1 MTDSVRRPSFA
12 RAQAGAAIAAAFA
25 VAAACHGGSATG
37 GRAPAEP
44 APPGVL
50 PRTVLGVTVEPA
62 SGQPP
67 ALDEGM
73 PRLTPVLEDP
83 RLAGARDREA
93 AGDGAGAAREIERV
107 LGTAVP
113 PQAQACAWSYLAGRL
128 HLAAG
133 EPAEAAAAFLA
144 ATGLRSVTAADGLVG
159 GRSAAD
165 SGAVAC
171 SATSAAA
178 SAATATTV
186 VASVAGPT
194 ACPLASYARLR
205 EAEALVRSSRY
216 DEALAALNDLDANV
230 PEDEVKLTSADAYVG
245 KGDRYAAVTAWR
257 SLLASSP
264 HGNRWVDTA
273 IQLAKALLDG
283 VDGPPESRAQEA
295 LDLATRV
302 VVEAPAVADKL
313 DAGGLRERAAAA
325 AKKRVPPLTVEE
337 RVRQAQALLD
347 AAQPRRAHDVA
358 DGILRA
364 VPSGG
369 KEHVV
374 AACRAAIQRAQ
385 SLPRG
390 KADQAADAWGNAIAR
405 CRDDD
410 SLVTALYQGARA
422 SASAKR
428 RTEALARFAEVER
441 RFPKH
446 RLADDARFR
455 AALILEDQGDLGRAL
470 TMLESIADVYPDGD
484 MGGDAL
490 FRVALE
496 KLARHDLDGA
506 KAPLDR
512 LLAVPPE
519 SLGWGSE
526 CRAEYFR
533 ARLAQLSGDAADA
546 QARYAAIVTNR
557 PLSYYMLLA
566 YARLRALDDGA
577 ARATLEAAVR
587 REPAGPFLDR
597 PHPELQSPAF
607 ERFVRL
613 LEVGEID
620 AARRDAI
627 VGGFV
632 SESAEPDVVWT
643 VAWLYERAG
652 APELGHAFSRA
663 RLVDYRTHWPAG
675 RWRLAWEVAF
685 PRVWNATVL
694 RESDGSRVP
703 PPLTWAIMREE
714 SAFDP
719 DARSIANAQGLMQLM
734 PGTARLV
741 AQGTSIPADEDA
753 LHRPDVSIALGA
765 RLLSSLRTTFADRPA
780 LAIAAYN
787 GGTVA
792 VRRWLAEHSG
802 DDFDIFVERIPFDET
817 RNYLKR
823 VLASQSAYAYLYAP
837 AALDELVTLFP

>member
-1 MTDSVRRPSFA
+1 
-12 RAQAGAAIAAAFA
+12 
-25 VAAACHGGSATG
+25 
-37 GRAPAEP
+37 
-44 APPGVL
+44 
-50 PRTVLGVTVEPA
+50 VTVEPA
-62 SGQPP
+62 STQAG
-67 ALDEGM
+67 AIDDGM

-83 RLAGARDREA
+83 RLAGARERET
-93 AGDGAGAAREIERV
+93 AGDAAGAAREIERA
-107 LGTAVP
+107 LGTAAP
-113 PQAQACAWSYLAGRL
+113 PPLQACAWSYEAGRL

-133 EPAEAAAAFLA
+133 EPAEAATAFQA
-144 ATGLRSVTAADGLVG
+144 ATVLGAGTAGDGASGAVVASAAAPTAAD
-159 GRSAAD
+159 
-165 SGAVAC
+165 
-171 SATSAAA
+171 A
-178 SAATATTV
+178 SA
-186 VASVAGPT
+186 GPP

-205 EAEALVRSSRY
+205 EAEALVRSGRY
-216 DEALAALNDLDANV
+216 DDALVVLNALDGTV

-245 KGDRYAAVTAWR
+245 KGDRYAAVATWR

-273 IQLAKALLDG
+273 IQLARALLDG
-283 VDGPPESRAQEA
+283 VDGSPESHAQEA

-325 AKKRVPPLTVEE
+325 EKKRAPPLTVEE

-347 AAQPRRAHDVA
+347 ASQPRRAHDVA

-390 KADQAADAWGNAIAR
+390 KMDQAADAWGNAIAR

-428 RTEALARFAEVER
+428 RSEALARFAEVER

-455 AALILEDQGDLGRAL
+455 AALVIEDQGDLGRAL
-470 TMLESIADVYPDGD
+470 TMLESIADAYPDGD

-512 LLAVPPE
+512 LLALPPDV
-519 SLGWGSE
+519 LGWGSE

-533 ARLAQLSGDAADA
+533 ARLAQLAGDAADA
-546 QARYAAIVTNR
+546 QARYAAIVTDR

-566 YARLRALDDGA
+566 YARLRSMDDGA

-587 REPAGPFLDR
+587 REPPGPFLDR
-597 PHPELQSPAF
+597 SRPELHSPAF
-607 ERFVRL
+607 DRFVRL

-627 VGGFV
+627 GGGFV

-643 VAWLYERAG
+643 VAWLYDRAG
-652 APELGHAFSRA
+652 APELGHAFSRV

-685 PRVWNATVL
+685 PRVWNAAVA
-694 RESDGSRVP
+694 RESDGSHVP
-703 PPLTWAIMREE
+703 TPLTWAIMREE

-734 PGTARLV
+734 PATARLV

-753 LHRPDVSIALGA
+753 LHRPEVSIALGT
-765 RLLSSLRTTFADRPA
+765 RLLSSLRTSFAERPV

-787 GGTVA
+787 GGMVA
-792 VRRWLAEHSG
+792 VRRWLADRAG

-823 VLASQSAYAYLYAP
+823 VLASEASYAYLYAP
-837 AALDELVTLFP
+837 AALDELVNLFQ

>member
-1 MTDSVRRPSFA
+1 MKSPALPAASRGA
-12 RAQAGAAIAAAFA
+12 RAAALLVLAAG
-25 VAAACHGGSATG
+25 CHGGSAAG

-44 APPGVL
+44 APAAVPA
-50 PRTVLGVTVEPA
+50 RIVLGVTVDTPG
-62 SGQPP
+62 SGQAPP
-67 ALDEGM
+67 LEEGM
-73 PRLTPVLEDP
+73 PRLAPVLEDP
-83 RLAGARDREA
+83 RLASARARED
-93 AGDGAGAAREIERV
+93 AGDDAGAAREIDRV
-107 LGTAVP
+107 LAATP
-113 PQAQACAWSYLAGRL
+113 PPPAQACAWSYVAGKL

-133 EPAEAAAAFLA
+133 EPTE
-144 ATGLRSVTAADGLVG
+144 
-159 GRSAAD
+159 
-165 SGAVAC
+165 
-171 SATSAAA
+171 
-178 SAATATTV
+178 AATAFHAASSPL
-186 VASVAGPT
+186 ASVPVLASVSPDAAAGAGVP

-205 EAEALVRSSRY
+205 EAEALVRGARY
-216 DEALAALNDLDANV
+216 DDALVVLAAVDDTV

-245 KGDRYAAVTAWR
+245 KGDRYAAVFAWR
-257 SLLASSP
+257 ALLASSP

-283 VDGPPESRAQEA
+283 VDGPPESHAQEA

-302 VVEAPAVADKL
+302 VVEAPSVADKL

-325 AKKRVPPLTVEE
+325 EKKKVPPLTVEE

-347 AAQPRRAHDVA
+347 ASQPRRAHELV

-364 VPSGG
+364 VPTGG
-369 KEHVV
+369 HEHVV

-385 SLPRG
+385 SLPHG
-390 KADQAADAWGNAIAR
+390 KAEQAADAWGNAIAR

-410 SLVTALYQGARA
+410 SLVTALYMGARA

-455 AALILEDQGDLGRAL
+455 AALVLEDQGELTRAL
-470 TMLESIADVYPDGD
+470 AMFESVADAYPDGD

-506 KAPLDR
+506 RAPLDR
-512 LLAVPPE
+512 LLALPPDV
-519 SLGWGSE
+519 LGWGSE

-533 ARLAQLSGDAADA
+533 ARLAQLAGDAADA
-546 QARYAAIVTNR
+546 QARYVSIVTNC

-566 YARLRALDDGA
+566 YARLRAIDDGA
-577 ARATLEAAVR
+577 ARSTLEASVR
-587 REPAGPFLDR
+587 REPPGPFLDR

-620 AARRDAI
+620 AARRVAGA
-627 VGGFV
+627 GGFV
-632 SESAEPDVVWT
+632 SESADPDVVWT
-643 VAWLYERAG
+643 VAWLYDRAG
-652 APELGHAFSRA
+652 VPELGHAFSRA
-663 RLVDYRTHWPAG
+663 RVVDYRTHWPAG

-685 PRVWNATVL
+685 PRAWNAAVL
-694 RESDGSRVP
+694 RESDTTHVP

-714 SAFDP
+714 SAFNP
-719 DARSIANAQGLMQLM
+719 DAKSIANAQGLMQLM

-741 AQGTSIPADEDA
+741 AQGTPIAADEDA

-765 RLLSSLRTTFADRPA
+765 RLLSSLRTSFSDRPA

-792 VRRWLAEHSG
+792 VKRWITERAG
-802 DDFDIFVERIPFDET
+802 DDFDVFVERIPFDET

-823 VLASQSAYAYLYAP
+823 VLASEAAYAYLYAP
-837 AALDELVTLFP
+837 AALDELVTLF